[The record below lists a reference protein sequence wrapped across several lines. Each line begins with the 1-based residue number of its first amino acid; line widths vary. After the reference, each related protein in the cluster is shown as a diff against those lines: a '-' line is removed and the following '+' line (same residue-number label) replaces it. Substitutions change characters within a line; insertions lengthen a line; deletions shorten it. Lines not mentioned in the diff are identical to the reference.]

1 MHHDLSSS
9 RSATSQATPSVC
21 TLLFRPLFFAGRAFA
36 FPCDPQGRVDMDAMS
51 ERARN
56 NYLYARAMMGR
67 EVAYPSVQ
75 TDHPG
80 LLMAA

>member
-9 RSATSQATPSVC
+9 RSVMPPADPSAC
-21 TLLFRPLFFAGRAFA
+21 TLLFRPLLRAGRAFT
-36 FPCDPQGRVDMDAMS
+36 FPCDLQGRVDMDAMS

-56 NYLYARAMMGR
+56 NYLYARAVMGR

-75 TDHPG
+75 REE
-80 LLMAA
+80 LVIAA

>member
-1 MHHDLSSS
+1 MQYDLSSS
-9 RSATSQATPSVC
+9 RSVAPQATPSVC
-21 TLLFRPLFFAGRAFA
+21 TLLFRPLLRAGRAFA

-51 ERARN
+51 DRARN

-75 TDHPG
+75 REDPG